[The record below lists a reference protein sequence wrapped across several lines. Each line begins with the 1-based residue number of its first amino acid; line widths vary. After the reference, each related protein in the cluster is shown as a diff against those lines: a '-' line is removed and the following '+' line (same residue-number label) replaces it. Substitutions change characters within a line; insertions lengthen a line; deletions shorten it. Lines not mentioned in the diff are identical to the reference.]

1 MVVFIDQ
8 HMGLAAV
15 DWMGPQLSRWVRQ
28 MPALDNG
35 TWVVLTL
42 GYTYFL
48 VTVVKLRKR
57 LGYRDAGT
65 HEKVA
70 AV

>member
-1 MVVFIDQ
+1 
-8 HMGLAAV
+8 
-15 DWMGPQLSRWVRQ
+15 MGPQLAGWVRR

-35 TWVVLTL
+35 TWLVLTL
-42 GYTYFL
+42 GYVYFL